1 MMAKPGLGQFWLE
14 GHPPVLCSERINT
27 SEKDILDMW
36 QKDTLGT
43 DH

>member
-14 GHPPVLCSERINT
+14 GHPRVLVKESILLK
-27 SEKDILDMW
+27 KDILDMW

>member
-14 GHPPVLCSERINT
+14 GHPPVTLLKESILLK
-27 SEKDILDMW
+27 KDILDMW